1 MKTKSMPVFDFDGT
15 IVGSVF
21 LVNNVVQEATAH
33 GKFIHEWVGKE
44 FTDTQL
50 SNRNFF
56 TLAV

>member
-1 MKTKSMPVFDFDGT
+1 MPVFDFDGT